1 MEKKWYQSPL
11 TTKASVELENGF
23 MEASIFQEENQQDD
37 GVTIEGHKEG
47 NTGDYSKIG
56 WDDNTFNSGF

>member
-23 MEASIFQEENQQDD
+23 MEASVVDKDDPVTQNDAVDAGDQTISGYHDFTAENPWN
-37 GVTIEGHKEG
+37 E
-47 NTGDYSKIG
+47 
-56 WDDNTFNSGF
+56 